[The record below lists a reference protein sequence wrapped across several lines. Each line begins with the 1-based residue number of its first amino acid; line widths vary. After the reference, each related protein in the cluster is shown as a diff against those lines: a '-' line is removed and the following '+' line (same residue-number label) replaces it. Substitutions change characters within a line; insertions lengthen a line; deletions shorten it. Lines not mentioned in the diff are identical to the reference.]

1 MIAGAGV
8 VKINTGLLSTLSK
21 GGLNINVFSKEILVL
36 QCLVAGTSFCN
47 FDKIEDQLMAN
58 AKLGIRRESKNEQ
71 DDLAVS
77 IWFEETKVGYI
88 PKNKNEVIAR
98 LMDSGKAFFATIE
111 EKVWEGSWLRLEIK
125 VFMKD

>member
-1 MIAGAGV
+1 M
-8 VKINTGLLSTLSK
+8 
-21 GGLNINVFSKEILVL
+21 LNINVFSKEILVL